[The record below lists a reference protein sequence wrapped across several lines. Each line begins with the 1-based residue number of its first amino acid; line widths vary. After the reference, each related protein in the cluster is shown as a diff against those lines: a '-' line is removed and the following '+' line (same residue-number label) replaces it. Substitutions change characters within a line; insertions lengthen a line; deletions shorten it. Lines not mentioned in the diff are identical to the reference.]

1 MMPQPV
7 IAPSILSADF
17 GEVSNEIER
26 ARQAGASWIH
36 LDVMDG
42 HFVPNITFGPV
53 AVSSFK
59 KPEGCVFD
67 AHLMIA
73 NPEKHI
79 SAFAKAGADVISIH
93 VEATDH
99 LQYALKMIR
108 DQGVKAAA
116 ALNPATPLE
125 VLDWVYPDLDMVL
138 LMSVNP
144 GWGGQ
149 SFLPE
154 VFQKIAALRRRIDE
168 RGLQIPIEVDGGV
181 NNKTIARAASAG
193 ATHFV
198 AGSAVF
204 TCSSASASSEK
215 ELVVE
220 YRNNIQGLIH
230 EATRDRLV

>member
-1 MMPQPV
+1 MMNRPV

-17 GEVSNEIER
+17 GEVSREIER
-26 ARQAGASWIH
+26 VHQAGATWIH

-53 AVSSFK
+53 AVDSFK

-67 AHLMIA
+67 AHLMVA

-79 SAFAKAGADVISIH
+79 SEFAKAGADVISIH

-108 DQGVKAAA
+108 DEGVKAAA
-116 ALNPATPLE
+116 ALNPSTPLE

-149 SFLPE
+149 AFLPE
-154 VFQKIAALRRRIDE
+154 VFQKIAALRQRILD
-168 RGLQIPIEVDGGV
+168 RGLKIPIEVDGGV
-181 NNKTIARAASAG
+181 NQKTIARAASAG

-204 TCSSASASSEK
+204 TRISKSESSEK
-215 ELVVE
+215 QRVEE
-220 YRNNIQGLIH
+220 YRNNIQGLIDEALH
-230 EATRDRLV
+230 ENLV